1 MKYAN
6 NTADILDSLLTD
18 VPDVTMPGVSE
29 LSDFIYRTNQQTN
42 SVSMKESTEDASQA
56 ITPKKKK
63 VTYYLS
69 KKVLV
74 ELYDAKAKIKV
85 LVPTNVRRK
94 VSLSRIVDYAVQAI
108 LDEFK
113 EVGKKSELI
122 QQILHDD

>member
-6 NTADILDSLLTD
+6 ETADILDNLLTD
-18 VPDVTMPGVSE
+18 VPDVTMHGVSE
-29 LSDFIYRTNQQTN
+29 LSDFIHQRNQPTD
-42 SVSMKESTEDASQA
+42 SVPMPESTEDAPPA
-56 ITPKKKK
+56 ITPKKK

-85 LVPTNVRRK
+85 LVPTKVRRK
-94 VSLSRIVDYAVQAI
+94 VSLSKIVDYAVQAI

-113 EVGKKSELI
+113 EAGKKSELI

>member
-6 NTADILDSLLTD
+6 KTVDILDNLLTD

-29 LSDFIYRTNQQTN
+29 LCEFIYQKNQPTGPVLMELPTDN
-42 SVSMKESTEDASQA
+42 ASHA
-56 ITPKKKK
+56 EMPRKKK

-85 LVPTNVRRK
+85 LVPANVRRK
-94 VSLSRIVDYAVQAI
+94 VSLSRIVDFAVEAI

-113 EVGKKSELI
+113 KVGKKSELV
-122 QQILHDD
+122 QQILNND

>member
-6 NTADILDSLLTD
+6 ETADILDSLLTD
-18 VPDVTMPGVSE
+18 VPDVAMHGVSE
-29 LSDFIYRTNQQTN
+29 LSDFIYQRNQPTD
-42 SVSMKESTEDASQA
+42 SVSMIESTEGASHA
-56 ITPKKKK
+56 ITPKKK